1 MLSNRH
7 SCQLIVLIALVGATH
22 RLGSRR
28 SRKRQA
34 IARQS
39 EPRWEQPPRAM
50 LADLT
55 TAIPEAMKIRM
66 VPATATGIAVGKG
79 RRQPAC
85 LAPSPVFILRKP
97 NQSPPITVAHFL
109 TRQALTSPF
118 FT

>member
-55 TAIPEAMKIRM
+55 MTTAIPEAMKKGWYPQLRRELPLERADGSPLAWRPLRSSSCESRISRHRLPWPIFL
-66 VPATATGIAVGKG
+66 PA
-79 RRQPAC
+79 
-85 LAPSPVFILRKP
+85 KP
-97 NQSPPITVAHFL
+97 
-109 TRQALTSPF
+109 
-118 FT
+118 